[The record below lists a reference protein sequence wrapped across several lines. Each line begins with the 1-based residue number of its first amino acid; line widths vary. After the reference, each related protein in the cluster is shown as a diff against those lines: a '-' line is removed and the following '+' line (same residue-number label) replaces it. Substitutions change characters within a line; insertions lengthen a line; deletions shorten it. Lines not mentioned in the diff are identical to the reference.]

1 MVKKFLL
8 LAAISYML
16 SGING
21 LEAKDATGDVGLNGK
36 PVDYPNADLIYASV
50 AEENNKTIFTA
61 KVAGRMKENVYCEFD
76 VGNIM
81 IYYKGGKI
89 FEYVGV
95 EGGIINASYEINK
108 NYLKI
113 VIPKIYR
120 NISDISVRLDMQAK
134 NGWYIDKIPN
144 ENFRPIEKRK
154 EGGFEFISI
163 LFIIFVAMFL
173 KRIKS

>member
-1 MVKKFLL
+1 MVIKILL

-16 SGING
+16 SGMNG
-21 LEAKDATGDVGLNGK
+21 LEAKDAIGDVGLNGK

-50 AEENNKTIFTA
+50 IEENNKTIFTA
-61 KVAGRMKENVYCEFD
+61 KVAGRMQENVYCEFD
-76 VGNIM
+76 VGNTM

-89 FEYVGV
+89 FEYIGA
-95 EGGIINASYEINK
+95 EGGVVNASYEINK

-113 VIPKIYR
+113 VMPKIYE

-144 ENFRPIEKRK
+144 ENFRPIENRK
-154 EGGFEFISI
+154 EGGFELISI
-163 LFIIFVAMFL
+163 LFVISMFIFL